1 MSTKIKTGPIRVVV
15 VDDSLSVRELLVA
28 LLHNSEGMQVVGVGS
43 NGEEAVRLV
52 HRLRPDVV
60 TMDVLMPKMDGL
72 EATRR
77 IMCEVPTPI
86 VVVTANMMRADID
99 LTFEALQAGALTVI
113 RKPGLN
119 DPENCEKLVQTV
131 CLMSGVPVIH
141 HWGRDRLPGTSTG
154 AAKSA
159 MEKAGAEVSLTR
171 FSPGLSSGLRQ
182 ALKGRDVRII
192 GIGSSTGGP
201 AALAK
206 VLRPLPADFAIPILA
221 VQHITPGFVSG
232 LAEWL
237 DKETALHVSI
247 AGPGDT
253 PQPGTVLFAPDDYHM
268 ELNAWGVVELN
279 REPPYAGLR
288 PSANYLFHSLARN
301 YGVRAAGVILTG
313 MGDDGVEGLVALH
326 RSGGVTLAQDE
337 ASCVVYGMPREAAAR
352 GAVDQVMPLELIAL
366 SLEQLDAKR
375 VPRREASHG

>member
-1 MSTKIKTGPIRVVV
+1 MSR
-15 VDDSLSVRELLVA
+15 
-28 LLHNSEGMQVVGVGS
+28 
-43 NGEEAVRLV
+43 
-52 HRLRPDVV
+52 
-60 TMDVLMPKMDGL
+60 
-72 EATRR
+72 
-77 IMCEVPTPI
+77 
-86 VVVTANMMRADID
+86 
-99 LTFEALQAGALTVI
+99 
-113 RKPGLN
+113 
-119 DPENCEKLVQTV
+119 
-131 CLMSGVPVIH
+131 VPVIH
-141 HWGRDRLPGTSTG
+141 HWGRNHPAEKSTG
-154 AAKSA
+154 AAQ
-159 MEKAGAEVSLTR
+159 KASSKAQSEVPPAHLPPAL
-171 FSPGLSSGLRQ
+171 SPGLRKT
-182 ALKGRDVRII
+182 LKGRDIRVI

-268 ELNAWGVVELN
+268 ELNAWGLVELN

-313 MGDDGVEGLVALH
+313 MGDDGVDGLVALH

-337 ASCVVYGMPREAAAR
+337 ASCVVYGMPREAVAR
-352 GAVDQVMPLELIAL
+352 GAVERVLPLELIAL
-366 SLEQLDAKR
+366 SLEQLNVKH
-375 VPRREASHG
+375 VPSREVN